1 MRMSEKVLGFKEKD
15 AGHPKFPN
23 QFTTQEMFFVPAKKL
38 VPVRLASESV
48 DLKKLKEYRK
58 SYIKDNQYI
67 EGGLVS
73 TILDDLIEW
82 AEKEAKKDE

>member
-1 MRMSEKVLGFKEKD
+1 MMDIQIKGKKSKKVFKEYCEDCGCPLEVCYK
-15 AGHPKFPN
+15 PK
-23 QFTTQEMFFVPAKKL
+23 E
-38 VPVRLASESV
+38 PVRLASESV

-82 AEKEAKKDE
+82 VEKEVKK

>member
-1 MRMSEKVLGFKEKD
+1 MSEKVLGFKTKKAKIRDSGSKEY
-15 AGHPKFPN
+15 
-23 QFTTQEMFFVPAKKL
+23 FTITLKRKNL
-38 VPVRLASESV
+38 IPVRLRKESV

-82 AEKEAKKDE
+82 AEKEAKNQVAKK

>member
-1 MRMSEKVLGFKEKD
+1 MTGKVLGFVSPIEFARDDMVKLK
-15 AGHPKFPN
+15 GN
-23 QFTTQEMFFVPAKKL
+23 QL

-82 AEKEAKKDE
+82 AEKEAKKK